1 MDRYLAPFPR
11 EHIMKKKI
19 SIYWPLAVIVPLA
32 AVAYL
37 HAYGDATQHAP
48 LAAHQVTAELART
61 VSYGYI
67 TEGNGAAKELPAVHR
82 NVSFGASEAS

>member
-1 MDRYLAPFPR
+1 MGRYLAPFPR

-37 HAYGDATQHAP
+37 HAYGDASQHAP
-48 LAAHQVTAELART
+48 LAANQVGAELART

-67 TEGNGAAKELPAVHR
+67 TEGTAKELPAVHR

>member
-1 MDRYLAPFPR
+1 
-11 EHIMKKKI
+11 MKKKI

-37 HAYGDATQHAP
+37 HAYGDAATHAP
-48 LAAHQVTAELART
+48 LAARQVTAELART

-67 TEGNGAAKELPAVHR
+67 TDGGTAKELPVVRRGAP
-82 NVSFGASEAS
+82 FGASEAS

>member
-1 MDRYLAPFPR
+1 MGWYLAPFPR

-37 HAYGDATQHAP
+37 HAYGDAAQHAP
-48 LAAHQVTAELART
+48 LAAHEVTAELART
-61 VSYGYI
+61 VSFGYV
-67 TEGNGAAKELPAVHR
+67 TDGAAKELPAVHR

>member
-1 MDRYLAPFPR
+1 
-11 EHIMKKKI
+11 MKKKI

-37 HAYGDATQHAP
+37 HAYSDAAAHAP
-48 LAAHQVTAELART
+48 LAAYQVTAELART

-67 TEGNGAAKELPAVHR
+67 TDSTPKALPAVHR